1 MNKLSEI
8 NTHKW
13 GGAGSFYL
21 FITHRFISRHLVPLL
36 IKLGIKNPNVVSV
49 FSFILILISSALLLL
64 LDQHSVSN
72 RIIAAFLIEFSLIFG
87 CADGQIAR
95 HLNKETLFGGWLHTY
110 VDRIGEMVLY
120 TLIGYITW
128 MFYGSFIYFILGVF
142 TGYLFTCYSIM
153 SSQKDSLFLGE
164 IMNNKYQ
171 GEFISKIK
179 PEEMKKQRVLF
190 KKRFLVNNTFRKIIT
205 GIFFFLNIGTGER
218 YFYPVVFIILNKTN
232 IMLIIVSVLF
242 TIRAVT
248 ASFITVS
255 DIMRNKSRL
264 EIEN

>member
-1 MNKLSEI
+1 MSE
-8 NTHKW
+8 NYTHKW
-13 GGAGSFYL
+13 DPAGSFYL
-21 FITHRFISRHLVPLL
+21 FITQRYISRPLVPFL
-36 IKLGIKNPNVVSV
+36 IKLGIKNPNVVSI
-49 FSFILILISSALLLL
+49 FSFVLILISSALLLL

-72 RIIAAFLIEFSLIFG
+72 RIIAALLIEFSLIFD
-87 CADGQIAR
+87 CADGQMAR
-95 HLNKETLFGGWLHTY
+95 QLNKETLFGGWLDTY

-120 TLIGYITW
+120 TVIGYITW

-153 SSQKDSLFLGE
+153 SSQKDSLFLEE

-171 GEFISKIK
+171 GELLSKIK
-179 PEEMKKQRVLF
+179 PGEMKKQQALF
-190 KKRFLVNNTFRKIIT
+190 KKRFLLNNTFGKIVT

-248 ASFITVS
+248 ASLITVS

>member
-8 NTHKW
+8 NTNRW
-13 GGAGSFYL
+13 GPEGSFYL
-21 FITHRFISRHLVPLL
+21 FITQRFISRPLVPFL
-36 IKLGIKNPNVVSV
+36 IKLGIKNPSVVSV
-49 FSFILILISSALLLL
+49 FSFVLILISSALLLL

-72 RIIAAFLIEFSLIFG
+72 RIIAAFLIEFSLIFD

-95 HLNKETLFGGWLHTY
+95 HLNKETLFGGWLDTY
-110 VDRIGEMVLY
+110 VDRIGEMLLY
-120 TLIGYITW
+120 TVIGYITW
-128 MFYGSFIYFILGVF
+128 MFYGSFIYLLLGVF
-142 TGYLFTCYSIM
+142 TGYLFTYYSIM

-171 GEFISKIK
+171 GESLSKIK
-179 PEEMKKQRVLF
+179 PGEMKKQQVPF
-190 KKRFLVNNTFRKIIT
+190 KKRFLVNNTFKKIIT

-232 IMLIIVSVLF
+232 IMLIIVTALF
-242 TIRAVT
+242 TIRVVT
-248 ASFITVS
+248 ASLITVS

-264 EIEN
+264 EIKN